1 MGVLQQDIEQ
11 FFTKRLGSTIVVKRF
26 LDRLNVKETV
36 DSICRKEKYDDL
48 THGDVF
54 EILVLNRLQSPK
66 PLYEIEEWAKKT
78 IVSDIYKVD
87 PKRLNDDVIGRT
99 LDAVSENLEKIYG
112 EIALNAARKHNIK
125 LDLIYY
131 DVTSIYFEGE
141 MKKCEQAKLG
151 YNRDEKVGKK
161 QINLGLNVSGEG
173 AVPLHYDV
181 YDGNTPDI
189 KTVMKNMQALKS
201 KLKPSKLLIIQDR
214 GTVSKD
220 VLIKIEEDGIRF
232 IVGLARTEKLRD
244 FLLNLD
250 LSKFKEVKKGF
261 KTLDTKYTFGKEYRA
276 IIVYSNKLEDRR
288 RKARNKQLERLEK
301 DLKKINSKLNTG
313 KHKNRDYV
321 KERLVKLSIKHKN
334 VWKYYKPSLESSE
347 GQLSMKYELNKTLLQ
362 KDERIDGMYVL
373 ITNDYDYTPEEVLER
388 YKGNISI
395 ENRVKVLKST
405 LKIRPIFLHKENRI
419 KALVMITIIA
429 LMIYSIIELLC
440 KRKGMKMSARK
451 VLRKFEYLSVGYIKA
466 KHQKDWIIKIQDPWP
481 EEKFLLEIL
490 DVDLQS
496 ICCVKK

>member
-1 MGVLQQDIEQ
+1 MQEHEIEQ
-11 FFTKRLGSTIVVKRF
+11 FFTKRLGSTIVVKGF
-26 LDRLNVKETV
+26 LDRLNVKEIV

-54 EILVLNRLQSPK
+54 EILVLNRLQSPT

-87 PKRLNDDVIGRT
+87 PERLNDDVIGRT
-99 LDAVSENLEKIYG
+99 LDIVSENTEKIYG
-112 EIALNAARKHNIK
+112 EIALKAAQKHNIK

-173 AVPLHYDV
+173 AVPLHYDT

-214 GTVSKD
+214 GAVSKY
-220 VLIKIEEDGIRF
+220 VLIKIDEDGIRF

-244 FLLNLD
+244 FLLNQDQL
-250 LSKFKEVKKGF
+250 KFEEVKEGYKVI
-261 KTLDTKYTFGKEYRA
+261 DTKYTFGKEYRA
-276 IIVYSNKLEDRR
+276 IVVYSNKLEDRR
-288 RKARNKQLERLEK
+288 RKARNKQLQRLEK

-313 KHKNRDYV
+313 RHKNRDYV

-334 VWKYYKPSLESSE
+334 VWKYYKPSLEGNDE
-347 GQLSMKYELNKTLLQ
+347 LLSMRYELNVVLLRE
-362 KDERIDGMYVL
+362 DEKIDGMYVL
-373 ITNDYDYTPEEVLER
+373 ITNDYDYTPEEILER

-405 LKIRPIFLHKENRI
+405 LKIRPIFLHKGNRI
-419 KALVMITIIA
+419 KALIMITMVA

-440 KRKGMKMSARK
+440 KRKGVKMSARK
-451 VLRKFEYLSVGYIKA
+451 VLHEFDYFSAGYIKL

-490 DVDLQS
+490 EVDLQS
-496 ICCVKK
+496 IGVERNE